1 MKLCKE
7 KNDTPILVY
16 SFIFFVGN
24 PFKYPGSFNIS
35 NMCTEIL
42 NSYIWAVIEFFVG
55 RWDWRRLCYSTNCLA
70 RSEYPATSRWR
81 FSVSRPTVHQWERG
95 AGAADAM
102 TESYAAETGLSPA
115 TGRWLF
121 QQWEHRTPRLE
132 SHAAWSGLQDCLLRP
147 AAGGSLSGGQ
157 ARLEPWSLVRP
168 ASVMAD
174 TVAAADATC
183 CLYLYNSTYLYLV
196 FNTKL
201 FVKVN

>member
-24 PFKYPGSFNIS
+24 PFKYTGSFNIS
-35 NMCTEIL
+35 NVCTEIL
-42 NSYIWAVIEFFVG
+42 NSYIWAVIELFVG

-115 TGRWLF
+115 TVRWLF
-121 QQWEHRTPRLE
+121 SASNNESTGRHDLSLTLLDQDFRTVFCD
-132 SHAAWSGLQDCLLRP
+132 QLL
-147 AAGGSLSGGQ
+147 AILWV
-157 ARLEPWSLVRP
+157 EVRP
-168 ASVMAD
+168 D
-174 TVAAADATC
+174 
-183 CLYLYNSTYLYLV
+183 
-196 FNTKL
+196 
-201 FVKVN
+201 